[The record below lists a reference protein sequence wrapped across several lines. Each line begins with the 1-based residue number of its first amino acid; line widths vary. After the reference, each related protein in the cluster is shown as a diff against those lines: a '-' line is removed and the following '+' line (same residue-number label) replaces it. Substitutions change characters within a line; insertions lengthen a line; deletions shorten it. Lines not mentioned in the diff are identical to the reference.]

1 MVTAAVFFLVA
12 AIVGHGG
19 YTDQAVTTGA
29 FVLTLVGFCLLTTGG
44 WLGGAITYVHGMRVL
59 NLVDEPAA
67 KAVAPVPTD
76 EKVEAG
82 A

>member
-1 MVTAAVFFLVA
+1 
-12 AIVGHGG
+12 
-19 YTDQAVTTGA
+19 
-29 FVLTLVGFCLLTTGG
+29 
-44 WLGGAITYVHGMRVL
+44 MRVL

-67 KAVAPVPTD
+67 KAVAQVPTD